1 MHVIRWLVLVI
12 VSLIMILLFQWPD
25 QRLHVV
31 FCDVGQGDSA
41 LVIKGKFQAVIDTG
55 PSIDKFDKCF
65 SEHVPF
71 WDRKIEAVFIT
82 HDHDDHAGAL
92 LEIGM
97 RYKVVHIFDNSRRN
111 DLLRYGN
118 LYIDTLSGIES
129 EGDINKVKVDSENEG
144 SAVYRLRYESF
155 SVLFT
160 GDLEQEGE
168 LALTHMGVLNKV
180 NVLKVAHHGSKFG
193 STNIFLETVR
203 PQVAV
208 ISVGAKNTYGHPS
221 RDTLIRLD
229 NVQAKVFRT
238 DELGSIEVATDGKEY
253 SVKYKK

>member
-1 MHVIRWLVLVI
+1 MHVIRSAVVLF

-25 QRLHVV
+25 DKLHVV

-41 LVIKGKFQAVIDTG
+41 LIIKGKFQAVIDTG

-92 LEIGM
+92 LEIGT
-97 RYKVVHIFDNSRRN
+97 RYKIVNIFDNSKKN

-118 LYIDTLSGIES
+118 LYIDTLSEVEA
-129 EGDINKVKVDSENEG
+129 EGAMNNMEVNSENEG
-144 SAVYRLRYESF
+144 SAVYRLSYDNF
-155 SVLFT
+155 SALFT
-160 GDLEQEGE
+160 GDLEEDGE
-168 LALTHMGVLNKV
+168 LALTHTGVLNKV

-193 STNIFLETVR
+193 STDIFLEAVR
-203 PQVAV
+203 PEVAI

-221 RDTLIRLD
+221 RDALIRLD
-229 NVQAKVFRT
+229 IVVAKVFRT
-238 DELGSIEVATDGKEY
+238 DELGSIEVVTDGKGY
-253 SVKYKK
+253 SMRYKK